1 MRVIVLAVLLS
12 LNACVPGVSG
22 KLVAT
27 EGSLAISKDA
37 KVNVTRLDLTAPAD
51 PESVQVF
58 IGDVNPDGTF
68 SVSLDATEGEYLVEA
83 VVPGYAVSSQKIAL
97 ADQKEVTMQLI
108 PVGKPSASMIGTN
121 MDADVG
127 VGSGGATLTP
137 PSL

>member
-1 MRVIVLAVLLS
+1 MRIIILVMLLS
-12 LNACVPGVSG
+12 LNACVSGVSG

-27 EGSLAISKDA
+27 EGALAVSKDA
-37 KVNVTRLDLTAPAD
+37 KVNVTRLDVA
-51 PESVQVF
+51 SVDDSDSAQVF
-58 IGDVNPDGTF
+58 IGDVNLDGTF
-68 SVSLDATEGEYLVEA
+68 TVSIDASEGEYLVEA

-97 ADQKEVTMQLI
+97 ADRKDLTMQLV

>member
-1 MRVIVLAVLLS
+1 MKIIVLAMLLS
-12 LNACVPGVSG
+12 LNACVSGVSG

-27 EGSLAISKDA
+27 EGALAVSKDA
-37 KVNVTRLDLTAPAD
+37 KVNVTRLDLTSAAD
-51 PESVQVF
+51 SESMQVF
-58 IGDVNPDGTF
+58 IGEVNLDGTF
-68 SVSLDATEGEYLVEA
+68 TVSLDANEGEYLVEA

-97 ADQKEVTMQLI
+97 ADQKEVTMQLV

>member
-1 MRVIVLAVLLS
+1 MRVFGLVLFLS
-12 LNACVPGVSG
+12 LTSCAPGLKG

-27 EGSLAISKDA
+27 EGVLAISKDA
-37 KVNVTRLDLTAPAD
+37 KVNVTRLDRTSPAD
-51 PESVQVF
+51 PEVMTVF
-58 IGDVNPDGTF
+58 IGDVKADGTF
-68 SVSLDATEGEYLVEA
+68 SVTLDASDGEYLVEA
-83 VVPGYAVSSQKIAL
+83 VVPGYSVSSRKIAL
-97 ADQKEVTMQLI
+97 SDQKSVTIQLV

>member
-1 MRVIVLAVLLS
+1 MRVVVLAMLLS
-12 LNACVPGVSG
+12 LNSCVPGLNG
-22 KLVAT
+22 QMVAT
-27 EGSLAISKDA
+27 EGTLAVSKDA
-37 KVNVTRLDLTAPAD
+37 KVNVTRLDLASAED
-51 PESVQVF
+51 PEAMSVF

-68 SVSLDATEGEYLVEA
+68 SVTLDADEGEYLVEA

-97 ADQKEVTMQLI
+97 VDQKSVTLQLI
-108 PVGKPSASMIGTN
+108 PVGKPNASMIGTN

>member
-1 MRVIVLAVLLS
+1 MRVIVLALLLS
-12 LNACVPGVSG
+12 LNSCVPGVSG
-22 KLVAT
+22 QLVAT
-27 EGSLAISKDA
+27 EGALAISKDA
-37 KVNVTRLDLTAPAD
+37 RVNVTRLDLASTD
-51 PESVQVF
+51 PETVSVY

-68 SVSLDATEGEYLVEA
+68 SVSLGASDGEYLVEA

-97 ADQKEVTMQLI
+97 SDQKSITMQLV

>member
-1 MRVIVLAVLLS
+1 MRIVVLIILLS

-27 EGSLAISKDA
+27 EGALAVSKDA
-37 KVNVTRLDLTAPAD
+37 KVNVTRLDHASSDDSNFVP
-51 PESVQVF
+51 VF

-68 SVSLDATEGEYLVEA
+68 SVSLDASEGEYLVEA
-83 VVPGYAVSSQKIAL
+83 VIPGYAVSSQKVTL

-108 PVGKPSASMIGTN
+108 PVGKPNASMIGTN

-127 VGSGGATLTP
+127 IGSGGATLTP
-137 PSL
+137 PNL

>member
-1 MRVIVLAVLLS
+1 MRVIVLALLLS
-12 LNACVPGVSG
+12 LNSCVPGVSG
-22 KLVAT
+22 QLVAT
-27 EGSLAISKDA
+27 EGALAISKDA
-37 KVNVTRLDLTAPAD
+37 KVNVTRLDLASAD
-51 PESVQVF
+51 PETVSVF
-58 IGDVNPDGTF
+58 IGDVNADGTF
-68 SVSLDATEGEYLVEA
+68 SVSLGAGDGEYLVEA

-97 ADQKEVTMQLI
+97 SEQKSITMQLV